1 MSKIPSAEFM
11 GQHPRGRQI
20 PAPLA
25 LEPLDVFNLRTHT
38 AFNVNQD
45 PLVEVGRT
53 PVIEQSIVETN
64 IWSYVDRTRQ
74 LRPSWR
80 NLVTQADYDFWE
92 QQCPD
97 LQQRHEAWLRRLA
110 ILAEIRDVREGRY
123 QTDITGP
130 VKGTK
135 RDNKSHNYKAVRL
148 RKTKYRMSPQAGEGP
163 ARRKNKKPNAAEE
176 AQKRRERLQELKVF
190 QAEFLKGEI
199 PVYYEKWD
207 KHYRSIKEPTEAE
220 DELFEKWECRIA
232 DFEAHCEDAS
242 ASPENLVSD
251 EEPCSSVEEDES
263 AATHSLLS
271 ELASQT
277 PPQEV
282 TVEDSFLKRLLDS
295 VRDLNTSGALE
306 SEGTDEWISVLEGIV
321 ILAYQV
327 TKARTFTDVF
337 VAFMAYIKSRMKKSL
352 TKHILAT
359 IDELSKTVTPQS
371 LESDVREVAANW
383 NLMKTNTIF
392 KQVSYLMSAAMSIT
406 ACEQQKIEWNPMG
419 LKLVSIEASKEQVS
433 AVDVCDALIK
443 TFQWF
448 VTTGNRC
455 IATKSMAPILFSD
468 SATQEFN
475 QEVSYLLAHSDS
487 AVNGTLGPIQMYENR
502 LDAALLTICQMKIAA
517 ADSAVLKLWCQKIYG
532 DLVTIK
538 QRIIARHKNTQIRFA
553 PIGWHVS
560 GPSGVGKSTL
570 QKIIMST
577 SLNAMGFAYDSRLIA
592 NIDCEDAF
600 DSTITSDCTGA
611 SMDDVGNGK
620 PDFTKVSPSNKMIK
634 FWNNMAAPAV
644 KAELN
649 AKGTTFIEFACGVT
663 TSNFKDMNIRHY
675 SDKPESILRRFHHV
689 RVEVK
694 PEFQKDGG
702 TMLNTSHPELL
713 GEVDILKDVWSL
725 TIEECHIYATKMGQ
739 ESYYFRTLKM
749 PTPGGDVLCENLD
762 LDQFLSVVV
771 SLSERHKRVQEGVV
785 QRSKDFDSIKFCEK
799 CKMPGKICSCPK
811 GPVKPEALE
820 SHQPPAK
827 GFRLGK
833 SNLQRIKFPTVDK
846 RCWLNVG
853 SHVPPMPKKDV
864 DRQISNFFSQKSCSL
879 PISLH
884 PVKGFC
890 GIVPGSPPR
899 FRWQVDYA
907 IKLIPASN
915 DTCNKNAR
923 EGAEILTAA
932 STLVN
937 MKGNIKP
944 HSLDVVGSFVIDA
957 TKKSVKKAA
966 ISYFGPW
973 IDVGWWLQFAPI
985 RWFTTKGLS
994 DEMSYIIRET
1004 TDPILARITP
1014 DIVWNSGP
1022 FQYLL
1027 KMWQLQSV
1035 NRRTKWYRR
1044 GLICGCLS
1052 SVAFSI
1058 WNCRREPIFPDVVT
1072 YSFFGF
1078 VKTASQL
1085 TRFDKF
1091 LLSKNVGVIK
1101 SVEHEHILTYF
1112 DKCLLSNKWYI
1123 LGGVLAGVNI
1133 ARQMYVVERV
1143 RTCRKMIAELEA
1155 SRALPKYEIMKF
1167 MEVKDSTAELVGAA
1181 TASILMLLKVIS
1193 WWNENR
1199 IEKGDVMTN
1208 GAETSW
1214 FGLMMSKI
1222 GLKATTT
1229 EKSKGMSTQHLVET
1243 FSKNNLFFAEFSRPD
1258 GSQGQCN
1265 IVFPRKGV
1273 AMFPDHLFYT
1283 GGNMTTARCSGL
1295 EVTVHRSDKPGGIF
1309 TFRVDETN
1317 SYSVPNK
1324 DLIVCVVPNCP
1335 DLRDK
1340 TSMFPLELPTG
1351 SGHCQ
1356 FLTHVKKTGLLTTS
1370 ITKKTERIMASFGN
1384 THHMYRQFY
1393 GGEYQSSQIGDGTC
1407 MGLLISETK
1416 NPCIVGMHI
1425 GGSTSGKGVCQS
1437 VTKSDIERS
1446 IEELRKKGH
1455 IIHANAVPIP
1465 TTQYGKQVIASD
1477 VIHPHAMA
1485 SRLERTDFLDVLG
1498 STHLRSQMKSSV
1510 VKSVISD
1517 EVGKSFGVPNTWG
1530 PPGLKPNWKGYN
1542 ATMEHFKDPAL
1553 MFEPR
1558 AVEKAMDDYMQPLLE
1573 TIPQLR
1579 PLSDKEAILGRPGV
1593 KHLDALPMNTS
1604 MGFPVFGKKE
1614 KHFTEVREGEVL
1626 KDRIPSADILA
1637 EKERLHSCYQKG
1649 ERGYPVCNA
1658 SLKDEP
1664 TPVDKEKVRVFYACP
1679 VALSLLIRKYFLPV
1693 TAWLSNQM
1701 ESECAVGTN
1710 PFSRQ
1715 WRKIWKH
1722 ATKFDKLE
1730 MIAWDYAKYDIRMNS
1745 QITVAT
1751 FRILIRLARKAGYC
1765 ESDLRIME
1773 AMVTDIVH
1781 PLVDYN
1787 GTMLMLFNINT
1798 SGNNITVIINSIA
1811 GSLYVR
1817 LGFFDCYPD
1826 ETDFRSKVAA
1836 LTYGDDFAGTV
1847 HREYRLFNFCSYK
1860 KFLAK
1865 VNMKITLPDKSTNEK
1880 SFLKAED
1887 VDFLKRKNTFIP
1899 ELDCDVGRLDEASI
1913 FKSLHSN
1920 LASRTVTQ
1928 DEVSISCIETAMHEW
1943 FFHGKETYEKRQNQM
1958 KEVCQTKNWTIPAVL
1973 HSFDERVEFW
1983 HQTYDN

>member
-1 MSKIPSAEFM
+1 MSSSEHSEVCNDH
-11 GQHPRGRQI
+11 QHDASI
-20 PAPLA
+20 DLTSVA
-25 LEPLDVFNLRTHT
+25 L
-38 AFNVNQD
+38 
-45 PLVEVGRT
+45 T
-53 PVIEQSIVETN
+53 PP
-64 IWSYVDRTRQ
+64 WSCVDRTRQ
-74 LRPSWR
+74 VRPAWR
-80 NLVTQADYDFWE
+80 NLVTQSDWGFWE
-92 QQCPD
+92 PHCPN
-97 LQQRHEAWLRRLA
+97 LRNRHEAWLERLKV
-110 ILAEIRDVREGRY
+110 LAEIRDVRESRY
-123 QTDITGP
+123 LTDLTGP
-130 VKGTK
+130 LKGTK

-148 RKTKYRMSPQAGEGP
+148 RKTKYRMSPQAGEKP
-163 ARRKNKKPNAAEE
+163 ARGKNKKPHPAEE
-176 AQKRRERLQELKVF
+176 AQKRRQRLQDLKVF
-190 QAEFLKGEI
+190 ETEYQKGEI
-199 PVYYEKWD
+199 PVYYEKWI
-207 KHYRSIKEPTEAE
+207 KHYTRIKDPTDAE
-220 DELFEKWECRIA
+220 DDLFGRWEARIA
-232 DFEAHCEDAS
+232 DFESHCEDTP
-242 ASPENLVSD
+242 ASPDDLVSD
-251 EEPCSSVEEDES
+251 EEPNVSDEEEPCVSDSE
-263 AATHSLLS
+263 AAQSHTILS
-271 ELASQT
+271 ELASSTPPQTT
-277 PPQEV
+277 PPQEDA
-282 TVEDSFLKRLLDS
+282 EGSFLKRLLDS
-295 VRDLNTSGALE
+295 VANLNTCGVLE

-371 LESDVREVAANW
+371 LESNVRDVAANW

-455 IATKSMAPILFSD
+455 IASKSMVPILFSD
-468 SATQEFN
+468 AATQEFN
-475 QEVSYLLAHSDS
+475 QEVSYLLAHSD
-487 AVNGTLGPIQMYENR
+487 AAINGTLGPINSYENR

-517 ADSAVLKLWCQKIYG
+517 ADSPVLKLWCQKIYG
-532 DLVTIK
+532 DLVTVK
-538 QRIIARHKNTQIRFA
+538 QRVIARHKNTQIRFA

-577 SLNAMGFAYDSRLIA
+577 SLNAMKFEFHSNLIA
-592 NIDCEDAF
+592 NMDCEDQF
-600 DSTITSDCTGA
+600 DSTYTSDCTGA
-611 SMDDVGNGK
+611 TMDDVGNGR
-620 PDFTKVSPSNKMIK
+620 PEFTKVSPSNKIIK

-689 RVEVK
+689 RVQVK
-694 PEFQKDGG
+694 PEYQKDGG
-702 TMLNTSHPELL
+702 TMLDTSHPDLL
-713 GEVDILKDVWSL
+713 GKVDILKDVWLL
-725 TIEECHIYATKMGQ
+725 TIEECHIYSTKMGQ

-749 PTPGGDVLCENLD
+749 PTPNGDVLCENLN
-762 LDQFLSVVV
+762 LDQFLKVVV
-771 SLSERHKRVQEGVV
+771 SLSERHKQVQEGVV
-785 QRSKDFDSIKFCEK
+785 QRSKDFDSITFCKE
-799 CKMPGKICSCPK
+799 CKMPGRTCTCPK
-811 GPVKPEALE
+811 EPVKPVPPVKPEGLE
-820 SHQPPAK
+820 SHQPPPK
-827 GFRLGK
+827 GFSIGK
-833 SNLQRIKFPTVDK
+833 ANLQRIKFPPVDK

-853 SHVPPMPKKDV
+853 SHVAPMPAKNLDH
-864 DRQISNFFSQKSCSL
+864 QISNFFQRRPCSL
-879 PISLH
+879 PISQH

-899 FRWQVDYA
+899 FRWQMDYSL
-907 IKLIPASN
+907 KLIPA
-915 DTCNKNAR
+915 DIDPCKKTAQ

-932 STLVN
+932 STLVS
-937 MKGNIKP
+937 MKNNIQP
-944 HSLDVVGSFVIDA
+944 HSLEAVGDFVVDA

-966 ISYFGPW
+966 MSYFGPW
-973 IDVGWWLQFAPI
+973 IDVGWWLGFAPI

-1014 DIVWNSGP
+1014 DVIWNSGP
-1022 FQYLL
+1022 FQYML

-1044 GLICGCLS
+1044 GLFYGSIA
-1052 SVAFSI
+1052 SVALSY
-1058 WNCRREPIFPDVVT
+1058 WNCKRKPYFPDVVT
-1072 YSFFGF
+1072 YSSLGL
-1078 VKTASQL
+1078 VKTVSE
-1085 TRFDKF
+1085 
-1091 LLSKNVGVIK
+1091 NP
-1101 SVEHEHILTYF
+1101 HILTF
-1112 DKCLLSNKWYI
+1112 LDKFLLSNKWYI
-1123 LGGVLAGVNI
+1123 FGGVLGGVNI
-1133 ARQMYVVERV
+1133 GRQMYNIERV
-1143 RTCRKMIAELEA
+1143 RTCRRMIAELEA
-1155 SRALPKYEIMKF
+1155 SRELPKYEIMKL
-1167 MEVKDSTAELVGAA
+1167 MAVKDSTAELVGAA
-1181 TASILMLLKVIS
+1181 TASVLLLLKVIS
-1193 WWNENR
+1193 WWNQSR
-1199 IEKGDVMTN
+1199 IENGDVMAN

-1214 FGLMMSKI
+1214 FGLMMTKI
-1222 GLKATTT
+1222 GLKTTTT
-1229 EKSKGMSTQHLVET
+1229 EKSKGMNTQHLVET
-1243 FSKNNLFFAEFSRPD
+1243 FTKNNLFFADFSRPD
-1258 GSQGQCN
+1258 GTQGHCN

-1273 AMFPDHLFYT
+1273 AMFPEHLFYT
-1283 GGNMTTARCSGL
+1283 GGNMTTTRCAGM
-1295 EVTVHRSDKPGGIF
+1295 EVTVKRSDKPGGTF

-1351 SGHCQ
+1351 SGHCK
-1356 FLTHVKKTGLLTTS
+1356 FLTHVQTKGLLNTS
-1370 ITKKTERIMASFGN
+1370 LSKKTERVMASFGN
-1384 THHMYRQFY
+1384 THHMYRKFY
-1393 GGEYQSSQIGDGTC
+1393 GGEYQSTLIGDGTC

-1425 GGSTSGKGVCQS
+1425 GGNTSGKGVCQS
-1437 VTKSDIERS
+1437 VTKSDIEKS
-1446 IEELRKKGH
+1446 IEELRNKGH
-1455 IIHANAVPIP
+1455 IIHANAGPVP
-1465 TTQYGKQVIASD
+1465 TTQYGKQVIASE

-1485 SRLERTDFLDVLG
+1485 SRLENTDFVDVLG

-1517 EVGKSFGVPNTWG
+1517 EVEKSCGVPSIWG
-1530 PPGLKPNWKGYN
+1530 PPRLRPNWKCYN
-1542 ATMEHFKDPAL
+1542 ATMEHFKNPAL
-1553 MFEPR
+1553 MFPPR
-1558 AVEKAMDDYMQPLLE
+1558 AVEKAMDDYSKPLLE
-1573 TIPQLR
+1573 TIPQLQ
-1579 PLSDKEAILGRPGV
+1579 PLSDQEAILGRPGV

-1614 KHFTEVREGEVL
+1614 KHFTEVRDGQVL
-1626 KDRIPSADILA
+1626 KDRIPSAAIIA
-1637 EKERLHSCYQKG
+1637 EKERLLACYKNG

-1664 TPVDKEKVRVFYACP
+1664 TPVDKDKVRVFYACP

-1715 WRKIWKH
+1715 WSKIWRH
-1722 ATKFDKLE
+1722 ATKFDKSE
-1730 MIAWDYAKYDIRMNS
+1730 MIAWDYSKYDIRMNS

-1751 FRILIRLARKAGYC
+1751 LRILIHLARKAGYC
-1765 ESDLRIME
+1765 ESDLSIME
-1773 AMVTDIVH
+1773 AMVSDIVH

-1817 LGFFDCYPD
+1817 LGFFDCYPN

-1836 LTYGDDFAGTV
+1836 LTYGDDFVGTV
-1847 HREYRLFNFCSYK
+1847 HPEYRLFNFSSYK
-1860 KFLAK
+1860 NFLAK
-1865 VNMKITLPDKSTNEK
+1865 VNMKITLPDKSSDEIPFMKT
-1880 SFLKAED
+1880 ED
-1887 VDFLKRKNTFIP
+1887 VDFLKRKNTYIP
-1899 ELDCDVGRLDEASI
+1899 ELECNVGRLDEASI

-1920 LASRTVTQ
+1920 LSSRTVTK

-1958 KEVCQTKNWTIPAVL
+1958 KEVCQSKNWTIPAVL
-1973 HSFDERVEFW
+1973 NSFEERVEFW
-1983 HQTYDN
+1983 RQIYDT